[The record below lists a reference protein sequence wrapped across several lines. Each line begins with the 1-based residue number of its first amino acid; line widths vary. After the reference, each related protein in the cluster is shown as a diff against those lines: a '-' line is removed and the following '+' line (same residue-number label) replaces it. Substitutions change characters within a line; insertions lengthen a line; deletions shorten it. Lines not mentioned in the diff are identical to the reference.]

1 MNLGSF
7 SFIVYSEKLSA
18 TAQDVLIIFFSPNYK
33 DEKYS
38 ILIHQGA
45 EEKWAEI
52 MILTDSIFFNLFA
65 PELNLT
71 FNTGQNKR
79 HWETEFGF

>member
-7 SFIVYSEKLSA
+7 SFIVFSEKLSA

-33 DEKYS
+33 DEKYN

-52 MILTDSIFFNLFA
+52 MILTDSIFFQFIC
-65 PELNLT
+65 T
-71 FNTGQNKR
+71 RT
-79 HWETEFGF
+79 